1 MPAEKNIKEVIPW
14 HYQTL
19 QDGTRTQQE
28 AHAELLTSQQP
39 AAHLKSPQLV
49 VLGISLQKLLQL
61 VEQLTSRKRSLQPAE
76 ALVAPVTNKN
86 ERL

>member
-1 MPAEKNIKEVIPW
+1 MV
-14 HYQTL
+14 H
-19 QDGTRTQQE
+19 
-28 AHAELLTSQQP
+28 LTSRQH

-49 VLGISLQKLLQL
+49 VLGISLQKLRQL
-61 VEQLTSRKRSLQPAE
+61 VAQLTSRKRSLQPAA